1 MQSILTLGQNIL
13 SLLTLN
19 NLLLFIVCSLA
30 GIIFGCLPGLTA
42 SIGIALLTGF
52 TYGVDTDTAM
62 VMLMSIYVGAIY
74 GGSISAVLIGIPGT
88 GSAAAT
94 VLDGHQL
101 ALRGEAGRALSLATV
116 ASFIGT
122 IFGML
127 CLALLTPLLLKL
139 SLNFTSVEYT
149 LLAIF
154 GITICGSLT
163 SAGEPIKGWISGFI
177 GLFISSIGFDSIF
190 SYPRFTYGVVPL
202 LGGIN
207 FVPAMIGLF
216 GLPAVFIAL
225 AGGASAAPVE
235 RSKGKKGSTWSQLKK
250 HMGLILRSG
259 VIGSFIGTIPGVGED
274 VAAWLSYDT
283 AKKSSKH
290 PEEFGKGSYE
300 GVIAAETANNACI
313 GGAMIPLLSLGVPGS
328 GPCAVLL
335 GALTLHGIR
344 TGPMLEVSNPGFILR
359 ISAIII
365 LAALFMRFGGLLVS
379 RIAPKLLSVPA
390 FILMPIIGVLCVIG
404 SYAIYV
410 TKFDIYSMF
419 FMGILGYFF
428 DRLKYPAAPAVLGVI
443 LGSLLDSN
451 LRRALMA
458 ANGSLTG
465 FFTRPIAIILLV
477 LIFLSVFSQT
487 PAWRAL
493 KAKLR
498 RNRNRR
504 AE

>member
-1 MQSILTLGQNIL
+1 MKQLLILGQNII
-13 SLLTLN
+13 SLITPIN
-19 NLLLFIVCSLA
+19 IVLFSGCSIA

-52 TYGVDTDTAM
+52 TYGVDTETAM

-94 VLDGHQL
+94 VLDGNVL
-101 ALRGEAGRALSLATV
+101 ARRGEAGKALSLATI

-122 IFGML
+122 LFGML
-127 CLALLTPLLLKL
+127 CLAMFTPLLLKL

-163 SAGEPIKGWISGFI
+163 SAGEPIKGWIAGFI
-177 GLFISSIGFDSIF
+177 GLFISTIGFDSIF
-190 SYPRFTYGVVPL
+190 SYPRFTYGAISL
-202 LGGIN
+202 LGGVN

-216 GLPAVFIAL
+216 GLPAVFISL
-225 AGGASAAPVE
+225 SSELKSTSASVIE
-235 RSKGKKGSTWSQLKK
+235 KEQNSVYSLIKEHL
-250 HMGLILRSG
+250 GLILRSG
-259 VIGSFIGTIPGVGED
+259 IIGSFIGTIPGVGED

-290 PEEFGKGSYE
+290 PEEFGNGSYE

-344 TGPMLEVSNPGFILR
+344 TGPMLEISNPGFILKMC
-359 ISAIII
+359 AIII
-365 LAALFMRFGGLLVS
+365 LAAFFMRFGGLLFS
-379 RIAPKLLSVPA
+379 KIAPKLLSVPT
-390 FILMPIIGVLCVIG
+390 FILMPIVGVLCVIG

-410 TKFDIYSMF
+410 TKVDIYVMF
-419 FMGILGYFF
+419 FMGLLGYAFEKQ
-428 DRLKYPAAPAVLGVI
+428 KYPAAPTVLGVI

-451 LRRALMA
+451 FRRSLMA
-458 ANGSLTG
+458 SNGSLVN
-465 FFTRPIAIILLV
+465 FVTRPIALIILCFIAISLF
-477 LIFLSVFSQT
+477 IQT
-487 PAWRAL
+487 DLYKRL
-493 KAKLR
+493 KNNVVKTFKTKA
-498 RNRNRR
+498 
-504 AE
+504 

>member
-1 MQSILTLGQNIL
+1 MQQIVTLGQNII
-13 SLLTLN
+13 SLLTLEN
-19 NLLLFIVCSLA
+19 ILLFLSCSLA

-94 VLDGHQL
+94 VLDGHIL
-101 ALRGEAGRALSLATV
+101 AKKGESGKALSLATIS
-116 ASFIGT
+116 SFIGT
-122 IFGML
+122 IFGMF

-190 SYPRFTYGVVPL
+190 SYPRFTYGSVPL
-202 LGGIN
+202 LGGVN

-216 GLPAVFIAL
+216 GLPAVFVAL
-225 AGGASAAPVE
+225 SRGASEAAPVK
-235 RSKGKKGSTWSQLKK
+235 SGKGGESVWRLLKK
-250 HMGLILRSG
+250 HIGLILKSG

-283 AKKSSKH
+283 AKRTSKH
-290 PEEFGKGSYE
+290 PEEFGNGSYE

-335 GALTLHGIR
+335 GALTLHGVR
-344 TGPMLEVSNPGFILR
+344 TGPMLEVSSPGFILK

-365 LAALFMRFGGLLVS
+365 LAALFMRFGGLLIS
-379 RIAPKLLSVPA
+379 KIAPKLLSVPT
-390 FILMPIIGVLCVIG
+390 FILMPIIGVLCVVG

-410 TKFDIYSMF
+410 TKFDIYCMF

-428 DRLKYPAAPAVLGVI
+428 ERLKYPAAPAVLGVI

-451 LRRALMA
+451 LRRSLMA
-458 ANGSLTG
+458 ANGSLVN
-465 FFTRPIAIILLV
+465 FYTRPIAIILLV
-477 LIFLSVFSQT
+477 LIFFSVFSQT
-487 PAWRAL
+487 GVYRKMIGRL
-493 KAKLR
+493 KRK
-498 RNRNRR
+498 
-504 AE
+504 